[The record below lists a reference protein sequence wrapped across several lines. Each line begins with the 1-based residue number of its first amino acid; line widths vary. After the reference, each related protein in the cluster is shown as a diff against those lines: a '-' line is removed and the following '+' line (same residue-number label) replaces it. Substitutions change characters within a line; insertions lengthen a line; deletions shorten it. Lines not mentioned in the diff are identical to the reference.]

1 VLTLELPFPAIGPV
15 LIELGPFAIRWYALA
30 YIAGLVLG
38 WQYVKRLVQRPGWRS
53 GSSSVRGVGA
63 LRPRSQL
70 APVARQGAA

>member
-1 VLTLELPFPAIGPV
+1 VLTLALPFPAIGPV

>member
-1 VLTLELPFPAIGPV
+1 VLTLELPFPAISRADRTRPV
-15 LIELGPFAIRWYALA
+15 AIRWYALA